1 MITVVCP
8 IYNEEKY
15 IARCI
20 ESIMEQD
27 YPKSDMEVLFVD
39 GMSTDHTRAIIE
51 EYLPRCPYLRV
62 IDNPQ
67 RIVPYAMNAGIKAA
81 KGDVIIRL
89 DAHALYPSN
98 YFSELVR
105 KLYELNADNV
115 GAVCRTL
122 PANDTPKC
130 KAIAAA
136 LSSAFGMGN
145 SYFRIGAKEIKQV
158 DTVPFGCYRKDVFDR
173 IGPYDNDLVRNQDDE
188 LNARLIKHGGKIY
201 LIPYIVVDYFARDTI
216 KKTGKMF
223 YQYGLYKPLVNKKL
237 GSPATVRQFFPVDQ
251 GAWLYIAEIDPDQPW
266 KLISDPV
273 LLSMPEY
280 GWANNHTFV
289 DEGPFA
295 LLGKEKIFLTFSSAA
310 VDSTYVVG
318 LLSAD
323 LSADLLDPASWTKE
337 NYPLMSSRSRE
348 GEFGTGHNSYITDE
362 DGLVWNAYHARP
374 GIDGPRSAGLRR
386 VHFGPDGYP
395 VLDLTE
401 ELDLSPELVWV
412 SARVIVK

>member
-27 YPKSDMEVLFVD
+27 YPKDDMEVLFVD

-89 DAHALYPSN
+89 DAHASYPSN

-122 PANDTPKC
+122 PADDSPKC
-130 KAIAAA
+130 MAIAAA
-136 LSSAFGMGN
+136 LSSSFGMGN
-145 SYFRIGAKEIKQV
+145 SYFRIGAKEIMQV
-158 DTVPFGCYRKDVFDR
+158 DTVPFGCYRKEVFDR
-173 IGPYDNDLVRNQDDE
+173 IGLYDTDLIRNQDDE
-188 LNARLIKHGGKIY
+188 FNARLTSHGGKIY
-201 LIPYIVVDYFARDTI
+201 LLPYLIVDYFARNTI

-237 GSPATVRQFFPVDQ
+237 GSPATLRQFFPLAFVL
-251 GAWLYIAEIDPDQPW
+251 GLIFGLALSILSKYI
-266 KLISDPV
+266 LIAYLAV
-273 LLSMPEY
+273 IAIYFLLALVYSLKSYSSIPQVMWQIATYITVHVNY
-280 GWANNHTFV
+280 GWGYLVGIYKILTKANFQAKVN
-289 DEGPFA
+289 
-295 LLGKEKIFLTFSSAA
+295 
-310 VDSTYVVG
+310 
-318 LLSAD
+318 
-323 LSADLLDPASWTKE
+323 
-337 NYPLMSSRSRE
+337 R
-348 GEFGTGHNSYITDE
+348 
-362 DGLVWNAYHARP
+362 
-374 GIDGPRSAGLRR
+374 
-386 VHFGPDGYP
+386 
-395 VLDLTE
+395 
-401 ELDLSPELVWV
+401 
-412 SARVIVK
+412 

>member
-27 YPKSDMEVLFVD
+27 YPKDDMEVLFVD

-122 PANDTPKC
+122 PADDSPKC
-130 KAIAAA
+130 RAIAAA
-136 LSSAFGMGN
+136 LSSSFGMGN
-145 SYFRIGAKEIKQV
+145 SYFRIGAKDIMQV
-158 DTVPFGCYRKDVFDR
+158 DTVPFGCYRKEVFDK
-173 IGPYDNDLVRNQDDE
+173 IGLYDTDLIRNQDDE

-201 LIPYIVVDYFARDTI
+201 LLPYLIVDYFARNTI

-237 GSPATVRQFFPVDQ
+237 GSPATLRQFFPVAFVL
-251 GAWLYIAEIDPDQPW
+251 GLIFGLILSIFSKYI
-266 KLISDPV
+266 LIAYLAIV
-273 LLSMPEY
+273 TMYFLLALIFSVKSYSSILQVFCQIATYFTVHINY
-280 GWANNHTFV
+280 GCGYLV
-289 DEGPFA
+289 GIY
-295 LLGKEKIFLTFSSAA
+295 KILTKTNFQAK
-310 VDSTYVVG
+310 V
-318 LLSAD
+318 
-323 LSADLLDPASWTKE
+323 
-337 NYPLMSSRSRE
+337 NR
-348 GEFGTGHNSYITDE
+348 
-362 DGLVWNAYHARP
+362 
-374 GIDGPRSAGLRR
+374 
-386 VHFGPDGYP
+386 
-395 VLDLTE
+395 
-401 ELDLSPELVWV
+401 
-412 SARVIVK
+412 